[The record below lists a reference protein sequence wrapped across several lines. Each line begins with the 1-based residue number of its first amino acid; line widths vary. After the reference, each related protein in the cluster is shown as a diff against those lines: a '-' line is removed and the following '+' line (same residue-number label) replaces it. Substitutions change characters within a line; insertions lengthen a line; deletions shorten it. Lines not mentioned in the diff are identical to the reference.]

1 MRLRQL
7 RFMVAVV
14 EEGSFTAAAT
24 RVHATQSG
32 VSAQI
37 KLLEE
42 SLDTK
47 LFERSVAGVLPTAAG
62 KLVYQRATR
71 VLRETT
77 AMVSDVSAMKGTV
90 TGAVSAGLMP
100 TTTRSVAAPVLESF
114 ATRHPNIEVKIEEA
128 YSAQLSDG
136 VRTGRL
142 DFAIVPMST
151 ADAGLKTTQLETD
164 PEVFVTA
171 PNDTRPH
178 LAPVNLAELES
189 LKLVL
194 PGPENARRASI
205 EEIIRNNNI
214 SVDKVMELDTMMATL
229 DLVAR
234 SEWTTILPGCLVID
248 DLSGDQRQLHPITQP
263 AMSLKYV
270 LIEQASKHYH
280 PLPNCFARRCWQS
293 SRRFVKSAVQYSGQ
307 KKSKGD
313 PYAISRD
320 FNVSRPD
327 NINSVF

>member
-7 RFMVAVV
+7 RFMIAVV

-47 LFERSVAGVLPTAAG
+47 LFERSVAGVIPTAAG

-77 AMVSDVSAMKGTV
+77 AMVSDVSALKGTV
-90 TGAVSAGLMP
+90 TGSVSTGLMP

-114 ATRHPNIEVKIEEA
+114 ASRYPNIEVKVEEA
-128 YSAQLSDG
+128 YSAQLSEG

-142 DFAIVPMST
+142 DFAVVPMSAT
-151 ADAGLKTTQLETD
+151 DTGLRTTQLEID

-171 PNDTRPH
+171 PNNKRPH
-178 LAPVNLAELES
+178 LSPVDLTEIKS

-194 PGPENARRASI
+194 PGSANARRDSI
-205 EEIIRNNNI
+205 KGALRSNNI

-229 DLVAR
+229 DLVSR

-248 DLSGDQRQLHPITQP
+248 DLSGEHRQLHPIIHP
-263 AMSLKYV
+263 AMSLQYV
-270 LIEQASKHYH
+270 LIEPASRTLS
-280 PLPNCFARRCWQS
+280 PAAQLLCDAMLAELT
-293 SRRFVKSAVQYSGQ
+293 AVCE
-307 KKSKGD
+307 KC
-313 PYAISRD
+313 R
-320 FNVSRPD
+320 
-327 NINSVF
+327 SVFGSTEQHETR

>member
-42 SLDTK
+42 SLNTK
-47 LFERSVAGVLPTAAG
+47 LFERSVSGVVPTATG
-62 KLVYQRATR
+62 KLVYQRATK

-77 AMVSDVSAMKGTV
+77 ALVSDVSALQGTV
-90 TGAVSAGLMP
+90 TGSVSAGLMP
-100 TTTRSVAAPVLESF
+100 TTTRSIAAPVLEAF
-114 ATRHPNIEVKIEEA
+114 ATRYPNIEVKIEEA
-128 YSAQLSDG
+128 YSAQLSEG

-142 DFAIVPMST
+142 DFAVVPPSA
-151 ADAGLKTTQLETD
+151 ADNVLRTTHLETD

-171 PNDTRPH
+171 PNTLRDH
-178 LAPVNLAELES
+178 LSPVDLTELEP

-194 PGPENARRASI
+194 PGPENARRESI
-205 EEIIRNNNI
+205 EAVIRNNNI
-214 SVDKVMELDTMMATL
+214 AVDRVMELDAMMATL

-234 SEWTTILPGCLVID
+234 SDWSTILPGCLVID
-248 DLSGDQRQLHPITQP
+248 DLSGDERQLHPIVRP

-270 LIEQASKHYH
+270 LIEQASNTLS
-280 PLPNCFARRCWQS
+280 PAAQLLCEAMQAELA
-293 SRRFVKSAVQYSGQ
+293 AVCA
-307 KKSKGD
+307 KC
-313 PYAISRD
+313 R
-320 FNVSRPD
+320 
-327 NINSVF
+327 SVFVAEASL